1 MKKKNIYLW
10 YLAIVFALSYLWQ
23 LVIFRTGG
31 VESPLFSFLMWIPGI
46 IAIVFILIK
55 KEGFRKAGWGLKK
68 WWFIF
73 PAILIPLTVAISIV
87 LLFEALH
94 WATFAGKLFTFKNG
108 MIEISNIKLILGN
121 QSQNIPFFILNFLLS
136 HTIFL
141 VVGSII
147 TLGEELGWRG
157 YLQEKMLR
165 KFGLNQGLIFLG
177 IIWGYWHLPVILMGF
192 NFPNHPILGAL
203 LLMPLGTIFL
213 AIFMGW
219 LYLRSRSIWVPALA
233 HASANLFSQLI
244 FSLMTM
250 QQDELFRQLT
260 WIAAWG
266 IIATLCLINLN
277 RNKPILWQETNA
289 TAHNSNEKN
298 T

>member
-1 MKKKNIYLW
+1 MKKKNIYMW
-10 YLAIVFALSYLWQ
+10 YVAIVFALSYLWQ
-23 LVIFRTGG
+23 FVIFRTGG
-31 VESPLFSFLMWIPGI
+31 VQSPLFPFLMLIPGI
-46 IAIVFILIK
+46 IAIVFILVQ
-55 KEGFRKAGWGLKK
+55 KESLRNAGWGLKK

-73 PAILIPLTVAISIV
+73 PAIFIPFTVAILIV
-87 LLFEALH
+87 LFLEALH
-94 WATFAGKLFTFKNG
+94 WATFAGKLFTFNNG
-108 MIEISNIKLILGN
+108 MVEISNITLILGN
-121 QSQNIPFFILNFLLS
+121 QSQNIPFFILNVLLS

-141 VVGSII
+141 VVGSIL

-165 KFGLNQGLIFLG
+165 KFGLNQGLILLG
-177 IIWGYWHLPVILMGF
+177 IIWGYWHLPIILMGF

-203 LLMPLGTIFL
+203 LLMPLGTVFL

-244 FSLMTM
+244 FSFMTM
-250 QQDELFRQLT
+250 HQNELVRQLT

-277 RNKPILWQETNA
+277 RNKPVLWQET
-289 TAHNSNEKN
+289 
-298 T
+298 

>member
-1 MKKKNIYLW
+1 MKKKNIYIW
-10 YLAIVFALSYLWQ
+10 YLAIVFALSYSWQ

-31 VESPLFSFLMWIPGI
+31 VQSPLFSFLMWIPGI
-46 IAIVFILIK
+46 TAIVFMLIQ

-73 PAILIPLTVAISIV
+73 PAIFISLTIAISIA
-87 LLFEALH
+87 LLMKGLH
-94 WATFAGKLFTFKNG
+94 WATFVGKLFTFKNG
-108 MIEISNIKLILGN
+108 MVEISHINLILGN
-121 QSQNIPFFILNFLLS
+121 QAQNIPFFILNFLLS
-136 HTIFL
+136 HTVFL
-141 VVGSII
+141 IIGSII

-177 IIWGYWHLPVILMGF
+177 IIWGYWHLPIILMGF
-192 NFPNHPILGAL
+192 NFPNHPIMGAI

-213 AIFMGW
+213 GIFMGW

-244 FSLMTM
+244 FSFMTM
-250 QQDELFRQLT
+250 RQDELFRQLT

-266 IIATLCLINLN
+266 IIAILCLINLN
-277 RNKPILWQETNA
+277 RNKPILWQETNE
-289 TAHNSNEKN
+289 TAHNNNEKN
-298 T
+298 P